1 MNVKK
6 PKQIIPRYYKNL
18 NSRIS
23 KYKNNLK
30 KKINQRFLLRLTL
43 NWIFTIIIYLITFVV
58 TILLIFII
66 DHYTQFFNLEEISNS
81 NSARY
86 LLSSLIQSQAAILAI
101 VITVTL
107 IAVQLVSSSY
117 SPRVIKIFKTNAD
130 FYILF
135 FLYGL
140 SIFFMSGILKIIPE
154 EDVIF
159 LTQDTLHTKI
169 NTALVISFF
178 TFTMLV
184 PYILNVLNI
193 LKPSTI
199 IEELAKDITNE
210 NISKSAKIDG
220 NFKNDANPL
229 IPILDVIRNSC
240 IRHDF
245 ETTRKG
251 LREIEQSGIDILKI
265 DLSDSE
271 VDSLV
276 LLFVNELESFAELTV
291 NLGDDNSSK
300 EIVKILQNINETLIE
315 INSHQS
321 ITRVNVLLKKIGI
334 ASTEKHIIKTS
345 QEAIDS
351 IYKIGKAVINDD
363 PEIYDQSILHLG
375 DLARNGIENK
385 VEVPTLS
392 AIFDLRLLGLEG
404 LKKKR
409 DKTAM
414 KALWS
419 LELIGKNKGI
429 YNLIIHEDGWEEYS
443 QTFEDEDGAY
453 DDIIVV
459 GGTEYEISLFEET
472 VRDVYYF
479 GKVSIEQKLYNVSED
494 AIRKLQIIG
503 ENAIVH
509 RFDEKS
515 VADFLGHI
523 GILALG
529 VKSNEL
535 TTLSLNAL
543 ESIGKASDE
552 SLKYT
557 IYETALSLI
566 RIGANA
572 LKENFGEI
580 ARSSVKILMYLEL
593 EKTSTSTIN
602 DLLNLSS
609 DYQEFKTLY
618 LLMKEDNC

>member
-6 PKQIIPRYYKNL
+6 SNQIISGYYKNL

-43 NWIFTIIIYLITFVV
+43 NWIFRIIIYLITFVV

-130 FYILF
+130 FYLLF
-135 FLYGL
+135 FSYGF
-140 SIFFMSGILKIIPE
+140 SIFYMSGILKIIPE
-154 EDVIF
+154 ENVIF

-193 LKPSTI
+193 LNPSSI
-199 IEELAKDITNE
+199 IEELAKDITKKK
-210 NISKSAKIDG
+210 IHKSAQIDA

-229 IPILDVIRNSC
+229 IPILDIIRNSC
-240 IRHDF
+240 LRHDF

-251 LREIEQSGIDILKI
+251 LREIEQSVIYILKS

-271 VDSLV
+271 VDALI
-276 LLFVNELESFAELTV
+276 LLFVNELETFAELTV
-291 NLGDDNSSK
+291 NLEDDNSSK
-300 EIVKILQNINETLIE
+300 EIVRILHSINETLIE
-315 INSHQS
+315 IKSHQF
-321 ITRVNVLLKKIGI
+321 ITRVNVLIKKIGMD
-334 ASTEKHIIKTS
+334 STKKHIIKTTE
-345 QEAIDS
+345 EAINS

-392 AIFDLRLLGLEG
+392 AIVHVRLLGLEG
-404 LKKKR
+404 LKKER
-409 DKTAM
+409 DKTAK

-443 QTFEDEDGAY
+443 QTFEDEGEVY
-453 DDIIVV
+453 EDIIVV
-459 GGTEYEISLFEET
+459 GGSEYEISLFEET

-479 GKVSIEQKLYNVSED
+479 GQVSIEQKLYNVSED

-503 ENAIVH
+503 ENAIMH
-509 RFDEKS
+509 RFDGKS
-515 VADFLGHI
+515 VAIFLGHI

-529 VKSNEL
+529 VESNKL

-543 ESIGKASDE
+543 ESISKASDE
-552 SLKYT
+552 SLTYT
-557 IYETALSLI
+557 TLETAQSLI
-566 RIGANA
+566 RVGAAA
-572 LKENFGEI
+572 LKEDFGEI
-580 ARSSVKILMYLEL
+580 ARSSVKILMDLEP
-593 EKTSTSTIN
+593 EKISTSTIN
-602 DLLNLSS
+602 DLLNYSS

-618 LLMKEDNC
+618 LSMKEDNC